1 MTGADGGP
9 SPLDVPLAVLADWYR
24 SGRCDPTE
32 VVEQSHDRLQ
42 RIGTDL
48 GAVTEV
54 LDRDLT
60 DARRLTDEL
69 ASGLDRGPLHGVPV
83 VVKELIDIGGHVRT
97 AGTRVRP
104 PGWEVP
110 VSGDA
115 AVVARLRAAGAVVV
129 ARARTHEFAW
139 GITSRHPDGT
149 GVVNPLDPSLI
160 AGGSSGGAAALVAA
174 GCAPVGIGTDT
185 GGSVRIPA
193 AFCGLVGWK
202 PAYGRLSTEGVVPLA
217 GSFDH
222 VGVLTRTVA
231 DAVVVDEVLDGG
243 LVGRSPGSGPI
254 PGPLRVARLE
264 DGSWPLPAVAVAEAL
279 VAACDRAGVVA
290 SVRAGP
296 GPDELPSAADIVA
309 SYGVLQRSE
318 ALAVHRDLL
327 GSWPQQADAYG
338 EDVAGRLREAQAL
351 DSEALVAAGKTRR
364 AVRAAYG
371 RVFAAEGVDAVVLPA
386 AAGGPSPIVDPDTV
400 EVDGRSMPLRDAV
413 MPFTIPANVTGW
425 PAMVVPVGRAGDHI
439 PISIQIVVR
448 PGLEHLMPDLAVRL
462 QA

>member
-1 MTGADGGP
+1 VTGADGGP

-24 SGRCDPTE
+24 SGRCAPTE
-32 VVEQSHDRLQ
+32 VVEQSHDRVERVGQ
-42 RIGTDL
+42 AL
-48 GAVTEV
+48 GAVTEL

-104 PGWEVP
+104 PGWAVP
-110 VSGDA
+110 VSEDA

-149 GVVNPLDPSLI
+149 GVANPFDATLI

-231 DAVVVDEVLDGG
+231 DAVIVDATLDGG
-243 LVGRSPGSGPI
+243 LGGRSRGSDVP

-264 DGSWPLPAVAVAEAL
+264 DGSWPTVSAVVADTLAVA
-279 VAACDRAGVVA
+279 CRRAGVA
-290 SVRAGP
+290 DSVRAGS
-296 GPDELPSAADIVA
+296 GTDELPPAADIVEA
-309 SYGVLQRSE
+309 YGVLQRSE

-327 GSWPQQADAYG
+327 GTWPDQAEAYG

-351 DSEALVAAGKTRR
+351 APESVVAAGKAR
-364 AVRAAYG
+364 AEVRDAYD
-371 RVFAAEGVDAVVLPA
+371 RVFATEGVDAVVLPA

-400 EVDGRSMPLRDAV
+400 EVDGVSMPLRDAV

-425 PAMVVPVGRAGDHI
+425 PAMVVPVGRAGDHP
-439 PISIQIVVR
+439 PISVQIVAR
-448 PGLEHLMPDLAVRL
+448 PGFEHLMPDLAIRL